1 MASAASRRAS
11 DDDGSTVLEGL
22 QGVGTSAKR
31 MATDSYEAVRDK
43 ASEMFEQG
51 KDKARQL
58 GETVQNQ
65 VRDQPVKAVL
75 IAAGIGFALH
85 RLPIGS
91 LLWSHVKLLWA
102 LAPPAVMMAAAG
114 KGLCALQDKIH
125 ENDTG
130 LAGTRGATS
139 LVGAP

>member
-1 MASAASRRAS
+1 MDTSSISQSTSSRTS
-11 DDDGSTVLEGL
+11 LEDAL
-22 QGVGTSAKR
+22 
-31 MATDSYEAVRDK
+31 TDTIRRGEEVFNQNWSKVEDK
-43 ASEMFEQG
+43 IRESPTQ
-51 KDKARQL
+51 
-58 GETVQNQ
+58 
-65 VRDQPVKAVL
+65 AVL

-102 LAPPAVMMAAAG
+102 LAPPAFMMAAAG

-125 ENDTG
+125 QNDTG
-130 LAGTRGATS
+130 LSPTRSGANS